1 MPSTTRSA
9 SSRWFR
15 LHGIVPVHVEAT
27 PTIGL
32 PRRAGSM
39 PMARKCA
46 RAGARLAPAAS
57 SSRARR
63 AASGGRIDR
72 AQRELLVDLA
82 GKAAD
87 ADRADLHLSVEDG
100 DSAEEEREE
109 RIEAHPLHRI
119 VANLVGEGARR
130 ARPAARFRV
139 LRAVIA
145 EAR

>member
-82 GKAAD
+82 GKPAD
-87 ADRADLHLSVEDG
+87 ADRADLRLSVEDG
-100 DSAEEEREE
+100 DPAEEEREE
-109 RIEAHPLHRI
+109 RIEAPPD
-119 VANLVGEGARR
+119 RR
-130 ARPAARFRV
+130 VPCRRG
-139 LRAVIA
+139 RAS
-145 EAR
+145 